1 MSILQ
6 NLHGA
11 IEIEIKKGEAW
22 LEDMN
27 HLANSLDLTAD
38 EMNEAANLLKQL
50 KMEQAK
56 TNGIRRHRKL
66 LITLSRYS

>member
-50 KMEQAK
+50 KIAQAT

-66 LITLSRYS
+66 LIALSRYS